1 MHKIMVL
8 NAKGGCGKTTIA
20 TNLANYFTGLG
31 YTTALMDYDPQGSS
45 SRWLKLRSQQQR
57 VIRSIDASRPA
68 TGVTRTWQLHTGTE
82 TEIVIIDTPAGVTG
96 AQLMDLFHRA
106 DTILIPVLPSI
117 VDFYAVEQF
126 LDEMMRLAKHRIED
140 KRLAMIAN
148 RVRTP
153 SKSNAG
159 IKLLAEQSG
168 IPLIASL
175 RDTQNYPRAMAVGQ
189 GVSDLNARQAAKDH
203 TQWRPI
209 IEWLYEKIPDK
220 PSTGMGAAGNSDAW
234 TRPLSRAALP

>member
-20 TNLANYFTGLG
+20 TNLANYFTSLG

-45 SRWLKLRSQQQR
+45 SRWLKLRSQQQK
-57 VIRSIDASRPA
+57 VIRAIDASRPA
-68 TGVTRTWQLHTGTE
+68 TGVTRTWQLHTGME
-82 TEIVIIDTPAGVTG
+82 TQIVIIDTPAGVTG
-96 AQLMDLFHRA
+96 GQLMDLFHRA
-106 DTILIPVLPSI
+106 DTILIPVLPSA
-117 VDFYAVEQF
+117 VDFYAVERF

-140 KRLAMIAN
+140 KRLGMIAN
-148 RVRTP
+148 RVRLP
-153 SKSNAG
+153 SKSHTG

-189 GVSDLNARQAAKDH
+189 GVSDLHARQAAKDH

-209 IEWLYEKIPDK
+209 IEWLHERIPDK
-220 PSTGMGAAGNSDAW
+220 PSATAAAGGGSGNWA
-234 TRPLSRAALP
+234 RPLPGVALP